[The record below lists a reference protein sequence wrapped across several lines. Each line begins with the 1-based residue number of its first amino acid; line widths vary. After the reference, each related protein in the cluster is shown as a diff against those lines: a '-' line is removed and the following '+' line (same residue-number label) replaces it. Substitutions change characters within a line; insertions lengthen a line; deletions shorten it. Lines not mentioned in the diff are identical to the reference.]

1 MYFNN
6 KTDEIKTILNRL
18 EQLVLKAEQDK
29 NDMLYKYGDG
39 SLDYNTAEAYE
50 AGAFAAYAIVRK
62 IIDGDIEWKK
72 YFIIIW
78 DKTEPS

>member
-29 NDMLYKYGDG
+29 NDMLYNYGDG
-39 SLDYNTAEAYE
+39 SLEYNTAEAYE
-50 AGAFAAYAIVRK
+50 AGAFAAYAIVKK
-62 IIDGDIEWKK
+62 IIDGDIE
-72 YFIIIW
+72 
-78 DKTEPS
+78 

>member
-29 NDMLYKYGDG
+29 RDMLYHYGDG
-39 SLDYNTAEAYE
+39 SLEYNTAEAYE
-50 AGAFAAYAIVRK
+50 DGAFAAYAIVK
-62 IIDGDIEWKK
+62 NIVEGE
-72 YFIIIW
+72 Y
-78 DKTEPS
+78 

>member
-29 NDMLYKYGDG
+29 NDMLYQYGDD

-50 AGAFAAYAIVRK
+50 AGAFAAYAIVK
-62 IIDGDIEWKK
+62 NIVEGE
-72 YFIIIW
+72 
-78 DKTEPS
+78 

>member
-50 AGAFAAYAIVRK
+50 AGAFAAYAIVK
-62 IIDGDIEWKK
+62 EIIDGDIE
-72 YFIIIW
+72 
-78 DKTEPS
+78 

>member
-39 SLDYNTAEAYE
+39 SLDYNIAEAYE
-50 AGAFAAYAIVRK
+50 AGAFAAYAIVK
-62 IIDGDIEWKK
+62 NIVEGE
-72 YFIIIW
+72 Y
-78 DKTEPS
+78 

>member
-29 NDMLYKYGDG
+29 RDMRDNYGDG
-39 SLDYNTAEAYE
+39 SLEYNTAEAYE
-50 AGAFAAYAIVRK
+50 AGAFAAYAIVK
-62 IIDGDIEWKK
+62 NIVEGE
-72 YFIIIW
+72 Y
-78 DKTEPS
+78 

>member
-29 NDMLYKYGDG
+29 RDMRDNYGED
-39 SLDYNTAEAYE
+39 SLEYNIAEAYE
-50 AGAFAAYAIVRK
+50 AGAFAAYAIVK
-62 IIDGDIEWKK
+62 NIVEGE
-72 YFIIIW
+72 Y
-78 DKTEPS
+78 

>member
-50 AGAFAAYAIVRK
+50 AGAFAAYAIVKK
-62 IIDGDIEWKK
+62 IIDGDV
-72 YFIIIW
+72 
-78 DKTEPS
+78 D

>member
-29 NDMLYKYGDG
+29 RNMRDNYDED
-39 SLDYNTAEAYE
+39 SLEYNTAEGYE
-50 AGAFAAYAIVRK
+50 AGAFAAYAIVK
-62 IIDGDIEWKK
+62 NIVEGE
-72 YFIIIW
+72 Y
-78 DKTEPS
+78 

>member
-29 NDMLYKYGDG
+29 RDMRDNCDEA
-39 SLDYNTAEAYE
+39 SLEYNTAEAYE
-50 AGAFAAYAIVRK
+50 DGAFAAYAIVK
-62 IIDGDIEWKK
+62 NIVEGE
-72 YFIIIW
+72 Y
-78 DKTEPS
+78 

>member
-29 NDMLYKYGDG
+29 RDMRDNYDED
-39 SLDYNTAEAYE
+39 SLEYNIAEAYE
-50 AGAFAAYAIVRK
+50 AGAFAAYAIVK
-62 IIDGDIEWKK
+62 NIVEGE
-72 YFIIIW
+72 
-78 DKTEPS
+78 

>member
-29 NDMLYKYGDG
+29 RDMRDNYDED
-39 SLDYNTAEAYE
+39 SLEYNTAVSYE
-50 AGAFAAYAIVRK
+50 EGVFAAYAIVK
-62 IIDGDIEWKK
+62 NIVEGE
-72 YFIIIW
+72 
-78 DKTEPS
+78 

>member
-29 NDMLYKYGDG
+29 DHMLYHYGDG
-39 SLDYNTAEAYE
+39 SLEYNTAEAYE
-50 AGAFAAYAIVRK
+50 AGAFTAYAIVKK
-62 IIDGDIEWKK
+62 IIDGDV
-72 YFIIIW
+72 
-78 DKTEPS
+78 D

>member
-29 NDMLYKYGDG
+29 RNMRDNYDED
-39 SLDYNTAEAYE
+39 SLEYNTVEAYE
-50 AGAFAAYAIVRK
+50 AGAFAAYAIVKK
-62 IIDGDIEWKK
+62 IIDGDIE
-72 YFIIIW
+72 
-78 DKTEPS
+78 

>member
-29 NDMLYKYGDG
+29 DHMLYHYGDG
-39 SLDYNTAEAYE
+39 SLEYNTAEAYE
-50 AGAFAAYAIVRK
+50 AGAFAAYAIVK
-62 IIDGDIEWKK
+62 NIVEGDIE
-72 YFIIIW
+72 
-78 DKTEPS
+78 

>member
-29 NDMLYKYGDG
+29 DHMLYHYGDD
-39 SLDYNTAEAYE
+39 SLEYNTAEAYE
-50 AGAFAAYAIVRK
+50 AGAFAAYAIAKK
-62 IIDGDIEWKK
+62 IIDGDIE
-72 YFIIIW
+72 
-78 DKTEPS
+78 

>member
-29 NDMLYKYGDG
+29 RDMRDNYNED
-39 SLDYNTAEAYE
+39 SLEYNTAEAYE
-50 AGAFAAYAIVRK
+50 AGAFAAYAIVQK
-62 IIDGDIEWKK
+62 IIDGDIE
-72 YFIIIW
+72 
-78 DKTEPS
+78 

>member
-29 NDMLYKYGDG
+29 RDMRDNYGDG
-39 SLDYNTAEAYE
+39 SLEYNTAEAYE
-50 AGAFAAYAIVRK
+50 AGAFAAYAIVK
-62 IIDGDIEWKK
+62 NIVEGE
-72 YFIIIW
+72 
-78 DKTEPS
+78 

>member
-29 NDMLYKYGDG
+29 RDMRNNYGED
-39 SLDYNTAEAYE
+39 SLEYNTAEAYE
-50 AGAFAAYAIVRK
+50 ARAFAAYAIVK
-62 IIDGDIEWKK
+62 NIVEGE
-72 YFIIIW
+72 
-78 DKTEPS
+78 

>member
-29 NDMLYKYGDG
+29 VICFTTM
-39 SLDYNTAEAYE
+39 
-50 AGAFAAYAIVRK
+50 VMVH
-62 IIDGDIEWKK
+62 
-72 YFIIIW
+72 
-78 DKTEPS
+78 